1 LKRNHRLIL
10 AFLVSS
16 VLALIIGLLSNLAAD
31 TLVINKPWIIWV
43 ALIVAFI
50 ISLPITLYLFLK
62 EANQLG
68 DSEVDK
74 DALLPSKQYL
84 RFFGRD
90 TLLDEIMSTLR
101 EPNRKKIIG
110 IDGMGGIGKTALA
123 REVAERCINERL
135 FDTVIWEPQHAKLSL
150 GTGVGLDWV
159 ALTVAIGR
167 QLGSP
172 AIQGVAPERRQERLA
187 SLLRSQRVLLVID
200 NMESMGDNQNEI
212 ARQLHPILSSNKSI
226 MTSRHRFTDHVYSIH
241 LRGLESES
249 ATQMLRFEATERGVK
264 RIINA
269 QSRDLHKINEAA
281 GGSPLALKLIVGQ
294 LQHLSLDNVIESLQS
309 LGIDQTASDENE
321 YVNFY
326 KSIFWKS
333 WQLLSEPAQRLL
345 ISMSVFAPN
354 VGGTLEA
361 IQSISE
367 LGKRDVL
374 KRIEDLW
381 SLSFVDVTETGVRKT
396 RYYLHPL
403 TQHFVVSDIVQMS

>member
-1 LKRNHRLIL
+1 
-10 AFLVSS
+10 
-16 VLALIIGLLSNLAAD
+16 
-31 TLVINKPWIIWV
+31 
-43 ALIVAFI
+43 
-50 ISLPITLYLFLK
+50 
-62 EANQLG
+62 
-68 DSEVDK
+68 
-74 DALLPSKQYL
+74 
-84 RFFGRD
+84 
-90 TLLDEIMSTLR
+90 
-101 EPNRKKIIG
+101 
-110 IDGMGGIGKTALA
+110 
-123 REVAERCINERL
+123 
-135 FDTVIWEPQHAKLSL
+135 
-150 GTGVGLDWV
+150 
-159 ALTVAIGR
+159 
-167 QLGSP
+167 
-172 AIQGVAPERRQERLA
+172 
-187 SLLRSQRVLLVID
+187 
-200 NMESMGDNQNEI
+200 
-212 ARQLHPILSSNKSI
+212 
-226 MTSRHRFTDHVYSIH
+226 
-241 LRGLESES
+241 
-249 ATQMLRFEATERGVK
+249 MLRFEATERGVK